1 MSATTVPTATS
12 LPAVAMPSLP
22 PAAYTD
28 PLLYEQEL
36 AEVYGRSWILVGHAS
51 ELAQPGQY
59 LTLDIGLEP
68 VVVVRGYD
76 GVLRAMSN
84 VCRHRASTILEG
96 AGHVKRVMRC
106 PYHAWTYDL
115 DGQLAAAPQARG
127 FACLDRDS
135 IALPQFKVEE
145 WAGLVFC
152 GTDPAMSLDDLLG
165 PVKPFLETF
174 GLADLEV
181 FQWPEHGPRKDEVF
195 AENWKILA
203 DNYLEDYH
211 VPVAHP
217 ALVRLL
223 DVKQTFGESNE
234 WSEWSVL
241 PMRSKPS
248 RDETERRYQ
257 EIVRRAPGMP
267 EIMERRWGHICIWP
281 GTFMELYPHHID
293 TWQLDPLGLGSTRAR
308 TFTLIHP
315 DAGPDAAL
323 ARDLMHELMVDVM
336 AEDVEIT
343 TRVQRGVRAPSY
355 QGGILNDEQEPSVVR
370 FHTKLRELL
379 PRIEELETRPQHER
393 WQGRAG
399 STRTGPDADG

>member
-1 MSATTVPTATS
+1 MATTSLGPTTSAGTAPVTSPVAT
-12 LPAVAMPSLP
+12 PSLP

-28 PLLYEQEL
+28 PVLYEQEL
-36 AEVYGRSWILVGHAS
+36 TEVYGRSWILVGHAS
-51 ELAQPGQY
+51 EVARPGQY
-59 LTLDIGLEP
+59 LTADVGYEP

-76 GVLRAMSN
+76 GVLRALSN

-96 AGHVKRVMRC
+96 AGTVKRVMRC

-135 IALPQFKVEE
+135 IALPQFQVEV
-145 WAGLVFC
+145 AMGLVFC
-152 GTDPAMSLDDLLG
+152 AVDPVVPLDEMLG

-174 GLADLEV
+174 ALGDLEV
-181 FQWPEHGPRKDEVF
+181 YQWPGHGSRKDEVF

-217 ALVRLL
+217 ALVRLM
-223 DVKQTFGESNE
+223 DVKKTFGESNE
-234 WSEWSVL
+234 WCEWSVL
-241 PMRSKPS
+241 PLRSKPS
-248 RDETERRYQ
+248 RDEKERRYQ
-257 EIVRRAPGMP
+257 ETVRRAPGMP

-281 GTFMELYPHHID
+281 ATFMELYPHHVD
-293 TWQLDPLGLGSTRAR
+293 TWQLDPLGLQSTRAR
-308 TFTLIHP
+308 TFTLVHP
-315 DAGPDAAL
+315 DAGPDIAL
-323 ARDLMHELMVDVM
+323 ARDLCHELQVDVM
-336 AEDVEIT
+336 AEDVDIT

-370 FHTKLRELL
+370 FQTKLRELL
-379 PRIEELETRPQHER
+379 PRIAELETRPEAQR
-393 WQGRAG
+393 WGRHGRA
-399 STRTGPDADG
+399 